1 MERNL
6 ENTDEMEIDLVEL
19 FYALWRK
26 AWLLAIALV
35 AGAGIALASTL
46 LLMTPQYEATSMIY
60 VFTKTTSVTS
70 LADLQIGSQLTTD
83 FTIVATTR
91 ETLDEVIMRL
101 NLDTTYEDL
110 VKTIS
115 VTNPSNSRIL
125 KITAQNPDPV
135 LAKDISNTLAECL
148 RGKIAEIMNTD
159 KPSIVDSAVVPD
171 EPSSPSK
178 GKNTLLGGLVGLF
191 LAAAFV
197 TVQFLMN
204 DTIHTED
211 DVEKYLGLNTL
222 AAIPVVRSL
231 QPKKRD

>member
-26 AWLLAIALV
+26 AWLLAIGLI
-35 AGAGIALASTL
+35 AGVGIALASTL

-60 VFTKTTSVTS
+60 IFTKTTSVTS
-70 LADLQIGSQLTTD
+70 LTDLQIGSQLTTD

-91 ETLDEVIMRL
+91 ETLNEVIMRL

-115 VTNPSNSRIL
+115 VVNPSNSRIL
-125 KITAQNPDPV
+125 KITVENPDPA
-135 LAKDISNTLAECL
+135 LAADISNTLAECL

-159 KPSIVDSAVVPD
+159 KPSIVDSAVVPE
-171 EPSSPSK
+171 EPSGPSM
-178 GKNTLLGGLVGLF
+178 GKNTLIGGLIGLF

-197 TVQFLMN
+197 TMQFLMN
-204 DTIHTED
+204 DAINTED

-222 AAIPVVRSL
+222 ASIPVVRNL
-231 QPKKRD
+231 QSKKHD

>member
-19 FYALWRK
+19 FYALRRK

-35 AGAGIALASTL
+35 AGAGVALASTL

-101 NLDTTYEDL
+101 NLDTTYEEL
-110 VKTIS
+110 VNTIS

-125 KITAQNPDPV
+125 KITVENPDPV
-135 LAKDISNTLAECL
+135 LAMDISNTLAECL

-171 EPSSPSK
+171 KPSSPSK
-178 GKNTLLGGLVGLF
+178 RKNTLLGGLVGLF

-204 DTIHTED
+204 DTICTED

-222 AAIPVVRSL
+222 AAIPAVRSL
-231 QPKKRD
+231 QPKKRN